1 MNRRSTKPKE
11 RKRMERTGNKF
22 ALIAV
27 TGVVVIFAL
36 ILGVRIKALKAKEQ
50 QYIEKEQAILS
61 RVAQEEER
69 ARTLEE
75 YRVYV
80 QTKQYVEEVARE
92 KLGLVDPDEIL
103 LKPNE
108 E

>member
-1 MNRRSTKPKE
+1 
-11 RKRMERTGNKF
+11 MERTSNKV
-22 ALIAV
+22 AMITV
-27 TGVVVIFAL
+27 ISVVLIFAL
-36 ILGVRIKALKAKEQ
+36 VLGTRIVSLKAKER
-50 QYIEKEQAILS
+50 QYIEKEQAILA
-61 RVAQEEER
+61 RVAEEEER

-80 QTKQYVEEVARE
+80 QTKQYVEQVAKD
-92 KLGLVDPDEIL
+92 KLGLVNPDEIL

>member
-1 MNRRSTKPKE
+1 MITVIS
-11 RKRMERTGNKF
+11 
-22 ALIAV
+22 
-27 TGVVVIFAL
+27 VVLIFAL
-36 ILGVRIKALKAKEQ
+36 VLGTRIVSLKAKER
-50 QYIEKEQAILS
+50 QYIEKEQAILA
-61 RVAQEEER
+61 RVAEEEER

-80 QTKQYVEEVARE
+80 QTKQYVEQVAKD
-92 KLGLVDPDEIL
+92 KLGLVNPDEIL

>member
-1 MNRRSTKPKE
+1 
-11 RKRMERTGNKF
+11 MERTSNKV
-22 ALIAV
+22 AMITV
-27 TGVVVIFAL
+27 ISVVLIFAL
-36 ILGVRIKALKAKEQ
+36 VLGTRIVSLKAKER
-50 QYIEKEQAILS
+50 QYIEKEQAILA
-61 RVAQEEER
+61 RVAAEEER

-80 QTKQYVEEVARE
+80 QTKQYVEQVAKD
-92 KLGLVDPDEIL
+92 KLGLVNPDEIL

>member
-1 MNRRSTKPKE
+1 
-11 RKRMERTGNKF
+11 MERTGNKMF
-22 ALIAV
+22 LV
-27 TGVVVIFAL
+27 VLTGVVVIVAL
-36 ILGVRIKALKAKEQ
+36 VLGVRIRSLKAKEQ
-50 QYIEKEQAILS
+50 QYIEKEQAILA
-61 RVAQEEER
+61 RVAEEEER
-69 ARTLEE
+69 AKTLEE

-80 QTKQYVEEVARE
+80 QTKQYVEKVAKE

>member
-1 MNRRSTKPKE
+1 MITVIS
-11 RKRMERTGNKF
+11 
-22 ALIAV
+22 
-27 TGVVVIFAL
+27 VVLIFAL
-36 ILGVRIKALKAKEQ
+36 VLGTRIVSLKAKER
-50 QYIEKEQAILS
+50 QYIEKEQAILA
-61 RVAQEEER
+61 RVAAEEER

-80 QTKQYVEEVARE
+80 QTKQYVEQVAKD
-92 KLGLVDPDEIL
+92 KLGLVNPDEIL

>member
-1 MNRRSTKPKE
+1 MITVIS
-11 RKRMERTGNKF
+11 
-22 ALIAV
+22 
-27 TGVVVIFAL
+27 VVLIFAL
-36 ILGVRIKALKAKEQ
+36 VLGTRIIALKAKER
-50 QYIEKEQAILS
+50 QYIEKEQAILA
-61 RVAQEEER
+61 RVAEEEER

-80 QTKQYVEEVARE
+80 QTKQYVEQVAKD
-92 KLGLVDPDEIL
+92 KLGLVNPDEIL

>member
-1 MNRRSTKPKE
+1 
-11 RKRMERTGNKF
+11 MEHNTNKM

-27 TGVVVIFAL
+27 IAVVTIFGL
-36 ILGVRIKALKAKEQ
+36 VLGVRMKSLKVKEQ
-50 QYIEKEQAILS
+50 QYIEKEQAILA
-61 RVAQEEER
+61 RVAEEEER
-69 ARTLEE
+69 AKTLEE

-80 QTKQYVEEVARE
+80 QTKQYVEKVAKE

-103 LKPNE
+103 LKPSE